1 MRHRKKQIKLS
12 RTKAHRRALFRNL
25 LSALF
30 THGSIITTEAKAKEV
45 KRKADRLVLWAQR
58 GDLHSRRLAASEL
71 FGAEPLRLLFDK
83 WGKVLQDRKSGFARV
98 VRLWRRQGDGA
109 PLALVELMRQEKVS
123 TGTGST
129 GGK

>member
-45 KRKADRLVLWAQR
+45 KRRADRLILWAQR
-58 GDLHSRRLAASEL
+58 GDLHSRRLAAGEL
-71 FGAEPLRLLFDK
+71 FGAEPLKLLFEK
-83 WGKVLQDRKSGFARV
+83 WGKELQGRKSGFARV

-109 PLALVELMRQEKVS
+109 PLALVELVRQEKEPAGAES
-123 TGTGST
+123 ASGR
-129 GGK
+129 

>member
-1 MRHRKKQIKLS
+1 MRHRKKQTKLS

-45 KRKADRLVLWAQR
+45 KKRVDKLILWAQR
-58 GDLHSRRLAASEL
+58 GDLHSRRLAAAEL
-71 FGAEPLRLLFDK
+71 FGAEPLKLLFEK
-83 WGKVLQDRKSGFARV
+83 WGKELQGRKSGFARV

-109 PLALVELMRQEKVS
+109 PLALVELVREVKTTETQS
-123 TGTGST
+123 AS
-129 GGK
+129 GK